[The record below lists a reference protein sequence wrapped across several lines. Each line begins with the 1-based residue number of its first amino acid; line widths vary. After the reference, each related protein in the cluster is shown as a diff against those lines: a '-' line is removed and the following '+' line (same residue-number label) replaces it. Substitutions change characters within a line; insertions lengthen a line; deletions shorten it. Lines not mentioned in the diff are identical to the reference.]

1 VFTYK
6 GNLFAAYP
14 FAVKLKNVEKAK
26 EIMARVKE
34 VTDRASN
41 GLQLSVWKTALQ
53 KFPEL
58 SMYVAPNGN
67 YNMVTILERV
77 KQNEEAYRRD
87 HEGVEDAAQ
96 FDREAAVE
104 DARNW
109 CAQRVQLMLV
119 SSPELAKLVTFS
131 SGAYP
136 TTIEALSAGVE
147 LVREIVDRV
156 KTPPETLSLIDQP
169 IEHDFWQDIEAGEVA
184 SFIDSFCSQ
193 YQ

>member
-1 VFTYK
+1 MFTFQ
-6 GNLFAAYP
+6 GNIYAAYP

-34 VTDRASN
+34 VTDKASN

-77 KQNEEAYRRD
+77 KQNEEAYRRENSEND
-87 HEGVEDAAQ
+87 EGNK

-104 DARNW
+104 EARQW
-109 CAQRVQLMLV
+109 CAQRVQLLLI
-119 SSPELAKLVTFS
+119 STPELAKLVTFS

-136 TTIEALSAGVE
+136 TTIEALSAGVG

-156 KTPPETLSLIDQP
+156 KTPPETLGLIDQP
-169 IEHDFWQDIEAGEVA
+169 IEHEFWQDIEAAEVA